1 MLLILKNKRD
11 GRDSLNLSYSLKFN
25 DFIVSTTY
33 SMQEDEVEVKDKIK
47 IFEVML
53 EYSK

>member
-1 MLLILKNKRD
+1 MAKNLTAKIYMV
-11 GRDSLNLSYSLKFN
+11 G
-25 DFIVSTTY
+25 STAGV
-33 SMQEDEVEVKDKIK
+33 EVEVKDKIK